1 MLLFEK
7 PSARTRTSMEMAVVQ
22 LGGHPVTLRNEE
34 VGIDTRESAEDLG
47 RLLSGYGSV
56 IGARVFEHHKIERL
70 AAAATVPVVNLLSD
84 EAHPVQALADLL
96 TVRQEFGTLDGVV
109 VAYVGDANNVARSLG
124 VACGL
129 MGIEFRVS
137 NPPGYDFDTASLDRL
152 RSVGLR
158 RRARAPTPCWRSRA
172 PTSSTPTP
180 GTRWARRRSRRV
192 RTAAFADWQVDE
204 ALMAQASDRAIF
216 LHCLPAHRGDE
227 ATDGVLDGPSSR
239 IWPQAQQPHAHQA
252 GPAGLAARRGPPMS
266 RATGTGQQGPTPAP
280 HRELLEEHRVT
291 NQAHLVELLAADG
304 VEVNVSTVSRD
315 LEELGAI
322 KVRIPGGE
330 TAYAV
335 PEMPREQIAPPDHL
349 RRVLGDWVVEVAR
362 SGDLVVVRTPPGS
375 AHVVGSAIDRAGL
388 RGCSGPSPEMTH
400 CC

>member
-1 MLLFEK
+1 MRHLLEIDDLSADELRTILDLSERTDLPPVLAGQGAMLLFEK

-70 AAAATVPVVNLLSD
+70 ARAATVPVVNLLSD

-129 MGIEFRVS
+129 MDIEFRVS
-137 NPPGYDFDTASLDRL
+137 NPPGYDFDGASLDRL
-152 RSVGLR
+152 RSSGCDVVLEADPALAVKG
-158 RRARAPTPCWRSRA
+158 ADVVYTDAWYSMGQEEEKA
-172 PTSSTPTP
+172 
-180 GTRWARRRSRRV
+180 V
-192 RTAAFADWQVDE
+192 RTAAFADWRVDE

-227 ATDGVLDGPSSR
+227 ATDGVLDGPASR
-239 IWPQAQQPHAHQA
+239 IWPQAHNRMHTK
-252 GPAGLAARRGPPMS
+252 RG
-266 RATGTGQQGPTPAP
+266 
-280 HRELLEEHRVT
+280 
-291 NQAHLVELLAADG
+291 LLAWLLD
-304 VEVNVSTVSRD
+304 ED
-315 LEELGAI
+315 L
-322 KVRIPGGE
+322 R
-330 TAYAV
+330 
-335 PEMPREQIAPPDHL
+335 
-349 RRVLGDWVVEVAR
+349 
-362 SGDLVVVRTPPGS
+362 
-375 AHVVGSAIDRAGL
+375 
-388 RGCSGPSPEMTH
+388 
-400 CC
+400 